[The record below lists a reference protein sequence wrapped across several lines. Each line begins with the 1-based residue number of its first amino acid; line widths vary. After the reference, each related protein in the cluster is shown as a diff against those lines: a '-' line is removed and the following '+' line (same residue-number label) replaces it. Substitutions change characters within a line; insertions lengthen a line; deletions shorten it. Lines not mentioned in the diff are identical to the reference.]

1 MKNKKSKDYSQLSL
15 FSPSNFE
22 ASSKPVDQKSNQ
34 RDTGRVT
41 SFDQALKE
49 RHIKLS
55 QEFRSLSD
63 DLMEG

>member
-1 MKNKKSKDYSQLSL
+1 MKNKKSKDHSQLSL

-22 ASSKPVDQKSNQ
+22 ASSNPVDKGTNQ
-34 RDTGRVT
+34 RNTGRVI
-41 SFDQALKE
+41 SFDQALKD

-55 QEFRSLSD
+55 QEFRALSD

>member
-1 MKNKKSKDYSQLSL
+1 MKKKKSKDYSQLSL

-22 ASSKPVDQKSNQ
+22 SSSNPVDQKTNQ
-34 RDTGRVT
+34 KNSGRVI
-41 SFDQALKE
+41 SFDKALKE

>member
-15 FSPSNFE
+15 FSASNLE

-34 RDTGRVT
+34 RDTGRVI